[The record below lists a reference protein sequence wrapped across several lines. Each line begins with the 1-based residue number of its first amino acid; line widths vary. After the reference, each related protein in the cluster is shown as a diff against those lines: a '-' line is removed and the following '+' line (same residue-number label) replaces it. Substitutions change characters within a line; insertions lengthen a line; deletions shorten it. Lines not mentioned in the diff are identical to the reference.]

1 MYGAHIH
8 RSVLKQR
15 LAIRRELRRKINKVN
30 IVDRRD
36 GIELERQGY
45 RLMIDADEF
54 DEVMPLEST

>member
-15 LAIRRELRRKINKVN
+15 LAICRELRRKINKVD
-30 IVDRRD
+30 IVDWGD

-45 RLMIDADEF
+45 RLMVYADEF
-54 DEVMPLEST
+54 DEVMPLENT